1 MKNQNQE
8 KIRCTISLE
17 GCAGGH
23 DPETPGYW
31 DLHQY
36 GIIIDI
42 LEQGSKE
49 GNEKSVLENLN
60 KGEFTTSLSGNFS
73 QDGIK
78 RLREVFNKENVIK
91 AMEGTLTSDL
101 ASGILLSEFLND
113 LRNDIKDCSFDI
125 YVDEYRREIDE
136 DDEDFENE
144 YPDNINDEAFSDIW
158 GWLPKGIVF
167 EKLKS

>member
-31 DLHQY
+31 DLHKY

-49 GNEKSVLENLN
+49 GNEKSVLENLS
-60 KGEFTTSLSGNFS
+60 KGEFTTSLSGDFS

-101 ASGILLSEFLND
+101 APGILLSGFLND
-113 LRNDIKDCSFDI
+113 LRDDIKDCSFDI
-125 YVDEYRREIDE
+125 YVEEGGN
-136 DDEDFENE
+136 DDGDDDSE
-144 YPDNINDEAFSDIW
+144 YPNNINEDAFDDIW
-158 GWLPKGIVF
+158 ERLPNGIVF
-167 EKLKS
+167 EKLEN